1 MHEYHDNTADE
12 RQKKTHKIVHKV
24 VHMIVWIIVGI
35 AFAAVFALLFAFI
48 VQWLWNLVMPDVFG
62 LKEIGYWQAFGL
74 LILTKILFGGAGW
87 HRDKRHH
94 LKAKFQ
100 SGDDPCGEFRMRWE
114 QRSSGV
120 PPTPANQ

>member
-1 MHEYHDNTADE
+1 MHSEMEEKIQRKIQNTLH
-12 RQKKTHKIVHKV
+12 RT

-94 LKAKFQ
+94 LKAKIQ

-114 QRSSGV
+114 RRTTSE
-120 PPTPANQ
+120 PPAPENQE

>member
-1 MHEYHDNTADE
+1 MHESDFNSTDDRHRMA
-12 RQKKTHKIVHKV
+12 HKIVHKV

-74 LILTKILFGGAGW
+74 LILTKILFGGASW
-87 HRDKRHH
+87 HKDKRHH
-94 LKAKFQ
+94 VKAKFQ
-100 SGDDPCGEFRMRWE
+100 SADNPCGEMRFRWE
-114 QRSSGV
+114 QRSAGG
-120 PPTPANQ
+120 PQTPDQQ